1 MRRSILLPLSVIA
14 AVLVSAM
21 AASGATDHTDGW
33 IAFHERA
40 YFSGGDAWQVFVVHP
55 DRGGRRTDTPSGW
68 RTDNI
73 DPTWSPD
80 GLKIAFYG
88 ESSSTDGQRIAFER
102 ARGGGGVFVINRDR
116 TRRRFLSWG
125 GHPSW
130 SPDGRRIAFHNGRD
144 IAVMDPDGR
153 NYRRVVKGYA
163 ETGGPA
169 RGNG

>member
-55 DRGGRRTDTPSGW
+55 DRGSRRTVTPSGW

-73 DPTWSPD
+73 DP
-80 GLKIAFYG
+80 A
-88 ESSSTDGQRIAFER
+88 
-102 ARGGGGVFVINRDR
+102 
-116 TRRRFLSWG
+116 
-125 GHPSW
+125 
-130 SPDGRRIAFHNGRD
+130 
-144 IAVMDPDGR
+144 
-153 NYRRVVKGYA
+153 
-163 ETGGPA
+163 
-169 RGNG
+169 